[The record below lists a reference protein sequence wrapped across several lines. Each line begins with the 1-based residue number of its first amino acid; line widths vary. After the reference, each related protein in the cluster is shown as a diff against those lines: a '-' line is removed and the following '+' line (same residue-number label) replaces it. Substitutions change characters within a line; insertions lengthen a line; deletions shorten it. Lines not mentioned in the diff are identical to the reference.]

1 MAHAREHLEHR
12 LLLALREEVKAL
24 EDPRLFMV
32 SLLRGELSPDGRVYT
47 VYIDA
52 LFSPEEALRALEGAS
67 ERILGGLA
75 RRVRLK
81 HLPRLEWRYAGAD

>member
-1 MAHAREHLEHR
+1 MAHARAHLEHR

-32 SLLRGELSPDGRVYT
+32 SLLRGELSSDGRVYT

-52 LFSPEEALRALEGAS
+52 LFAPEEALKALSGAS
-67 ERILGGLA
+67 ERILSGLN

-81 HLPRLEWRYAGAD
+81 RLPRLEWRYAGSD